1 MSSAQIL
8 GVAHTPPNFD
18 VPRNACDCHVH
29 VFDPS
34 FPYAATRAYT
44 PAPATAGD
52 LKALHKA
59 LHIDRVVIVHPSV
72 YGTDNACTVETVR
85 ALNGRARGV
94 AVIDSKVTDAA
105 LADMHAAGIR
115 GVRINLGAIGES
127 DPAVAR
133 RYLQEAAAR
142 VAPLGWHVQ
151 TYGALS
157 VFDALRD
164 VIAELPTT
172 LVIDH
177 FACADAALGPQQ
189 PGLDA
194 IYTLLRSGKIYVKI
208 SGGYRS
214 SKLPGYPDVAPIARA
229 LIAANVDRILWGTD
243 WPHPGG
249 GQGKPITD
257 FTAIEPFIPVD
268 DGFALNRLNEWC
280 ANRATLE
287 KILVE
292 NPARLYGF

>member
-8 GVAHTPPNFD
+8 GVTHTPPNFN

-29 VFDPS
+29 VFDPA

-44 PAPATAGD
+44 PAPATAAD

-85 ALNGRARGV
+85 GLKGRARGV
-94 AVIDSKVTDAA
+94 AVIDKNVTDAT

-164 VIAELPTT
+164 VIAELPVT

-177 FACADAALGPQQ
+177 FACADAALGPRQ

-214 SKLPGYPDVAPIARA
+214 SKLPGYPDVAPVARA

-280 ANRATLE
+280 NDRATLE

>member
-1 MSSAQIL
+1 MQKIL
-8 GVAHTPPNFD
+8 GVTHTPPNFD
-18 VPRNACDCHVH
+18 VPQNACDCHVH
-29 VFDPS
+29 VFDPA
-34 FPYAATRAYT
+34 FPYAVPRGYT
-44 PAPATAGD
+44 PAPATLDD
-52 LKALHKA
+52 LNALHAA
-59 LHIDRVVIVHPSV
+59 LHIGRVIIVHPSV
-72 YGTDNACTVETVR
+72 YGTDNSCTVASVR
-85 ALNGRARGV
+85 ALQGRARGV
-94 AVIDSKVTDAA
+94 AVIDKATTDAM
-105 LADMHAAGIR
+105 LADMHDGGIR

-151 TYGALS
+151 TYAALPVLS
-157 VFDALRD
+157 ALRD
-164 VIAELPTT
+164 TIAELPVT
-172 LVIDH
+172 LVVDH

-194 IYTLLRSGKIYVKI
+194 IYDLLRAGKIYVKVAA
-208 SGGYRS
+208 GYRS
-214 SKLPGYPDVAPIARA
+214 SKLPGYPDVAPLARA
-229 LIAANVDRILWGTD
+229 LIDANVDRILWGTD

-257 FTAIEPFIPVD
+257 FTAVEPFIPVD

-280 ANRATLE
+280 GDRATLE
-287 KILVE
+287 KILVT